1 MKILNK
7 SIIGCILLAGV
18 SLTSCDFLD
27 VVPKEN
33 ATGEDMSKDRQA
45 ALNYLYSCYGYLPQ
59 PNNGISSLD
68 LLTGDEVVTA
78 FEHETFA
85 SFPKGNYTASNPVI
99 SYWNTL
105 YQGIRQ
111 CFSFEEE
118 LNKSGNFSGLDDKD
132 RADYKAQ
139 VKFLLGYYDFLLTRC
154 YGPIILVTSKP
165 DATTNPEDYLPRT
178 SYDVCVDSI
187 VNYFDQAA
195 KGLPATRTGTRSS
208 EFGLAT
214 SVAAKAMKAK
224 TLLYAASPLFNG
236 NSKFYSDFKDKS
248 GNTLMPLTY
257 DANKWVKARDA
268 YKDAIDAAE
277 AAGYHLYTRSDYKLS
292 ANGYPANPYVRAL
305 RYTCTDYEQE
315 GEAAGSNCEVIF
327 ADSRGE
333 GNYGLQNKSMPFN
346 WKNGDNSWN
355 GISPTVAMMSR
366 FYTRNGLPMNED
378 KTLDYSQPWSL
389 VKVDSAHM
397 DEACLGRQTMRFDLD
412 REPRFYAWV
421 AFQNGFY
428 EILSAS
434 NNGAYRDDADY
445 NKFSDGTH
453 GELITSFVVGGN
465 CSRGKDANNLRSN
478 NYAPSGFLNKKFV
491 DPDIAK
497 KASGL
502 GDYHDRPWPIIRLA
516 ELYLGYA
523 ECCVETGDLA
533 TARKYIDKVR
543 ARAGIPSVEDA
554 WANYSKDPSKATT
567 QEGLREIVR
576 NERMNEFYLENQN
589 FWDMRRWLLA
599 DKYFNTK
606 AQGMNIDATTLTDF
620 AKLTTVVF
628 ERKFT
633 SPANYLM
640 PIPSDDINKNTHIV
654 QNPGY

>member
-1 MKILNK
+1 MKKINK
-7 SIIGCILLAGV
+7 YMIGCLFLAGL
-18 SLTSCDFLD
+18 SLSSCDFLD
-27 VVPKEN
+27 VVPDEY
-33 ATGEDMSKDRQA
+33 TSESDMTKDRQA

-59 PNNGISSLD
+59 PNNGTSSLD

-85 SFPKGNYTASNPVI
+85 AFPKGNYTASNPVI

-111 CFSFEEE
+111 CYSFEEE
-118 LNKSGNFSGLDDKD
+118 LNKTGNFSGLEEKD

-165 DATTNPEDYLPRT
+165 DAKVNPKDYLPRT
-178 SYDVCVDSI
+178 AYDICIDSI
-187 VNYFDQAA
+187 CNYFDQAA
-195 KGLPATRTGTRSS
+195 KGLVATRTGTQSN

-236 NSKFYSDFKDKS
+236 NSKFYADFKDKE
-248 GNTLMPLTY
+248 GNALMPLTY

-268 YKDAIDAAE
+268 YKEAIDAAE
-277 AAGYHLYTRSDYKLS
+277 AAGYHLYTRGDYKMS
-292 ANGYPANPYVRAL
+292 TNGYPADPHVRAL
-305 RYTCTDYEQE
+305 RYTVTDYEQE
-315 GEAAGSNCEVIF
+315 SEAAGSNCEVIF

-346 WKNGDNSWN
+346 WKDGNNAWN
-355 GISPTVAMMSR
+355 GISPTIAMMSR
-366 FYTRNGLPMNED
+366 FYTKNGLPMSED
-378 KTLDYSQPWSL
+378 KTLDYSNPWSL
-389 VKVDSAHM
+389 VTVDSAHQK
-397 DEACLGRQTMRFDLD
+397 EACLGRQTMRFDLD
-412 REPRFYAWV
+412 REPRFYAWIS
-421 AFQNGFY
+421 FQNGFY

-434 NNGAYRDDADY
+434 NNGAYSDDEDY
-445 NKFSDGTH
+445 KKFSNSTH
-453 GELITSFVVGGN
+453 GELITNFVVGGN
-465 CSRGKDANNLRSN
+465 CSRGKDANNLRSS
-478 NYAPSGFLNKKFV
+478 NYAPTGFLNKKFV

-497 KASGL
+497 SANGL
-502 GDYHDRPWPIIRLA
+502 GGYHNRPWPVIRLA

-533 TARKYIDKVR
+533 TAREYIDKVR
-543 ARAGIPSVEDA
+543 VRAGIPTVEEA
-554 WANYSKDPSKATT
+554 WSTYAKDPSKANT

-599 DKYFNTK
+599 EKYFNVK
-606 AQGMNIDATTLTDF
+606 AQGMDIDATNINNF
-620 AKLTTVVF
+620 AKPTEVVF